1 MLPDAEEPP
10 PCGQGLIRLDF
21 PADPMAVRHALGQ
34 MFAALPPDLL
44 DEDSRGSA
52 EIVMTEVLNNIV
64 EHAYAGRAGRIG
76 LALMAEP
83 AGLVCTVTDRGRP
96 MPGGCPPV
104 GDLPDSGADLPEGGF
119 GWFLIRSLTRD
130 LRYVRTGH
138 ENRLTFCLPATMPCP
153 CGNTVDVCATLP

>member
-1 MLPDAEEPP
+1 MLPDAGEPAP
-10 PCGQGLIRLDF
+10 GVQGLIRLDF

-76 LALMAEP
+76 LALIAEP

-96 MPGGCPPV
+96 MPAG
-104 GDLPDSGADLPEGGF
+104 
-119 GWFLIRSLTRD
+119 

-138 ENRLTFCLPATMPCP
+138 ENRLTFCLPATMPRV
-153 CGNTVDVCATLP
+153 CGHTVDVCATLP